1 VPARVAVYATP
12 DRLPEAEERR
22 AAWADESAIAEQ
34 TDEDGDLAVR
44 DVCYVFPFSTKGLFA
59 RKAGRRRSSK
69 RRVAFFFSDAFGTA
83 SESGFCLSDASPGW
97 FFFSSRGS
105 FFFSRQSSPAKRTH
119 AVMSDYYFGLEFLK
133 AYPGVYTT
141 VFPWLSERI
150 RFPRRSRAGLLA
162 IGAAVHGDERFRNLS
177 SSESLTTGV

>member
-1 VPARVAVYATP
+1 MSHQLPIQDVPGLGRDGEVLEVKPGRARNHLVPARVAVYATP
-12 DRLPEAEERR
+12 DRLPEAAERR

-69 RRVAFFFSDAFGTA
+69 RRVAFFFSDAFGTKA
-83 SESGFCLSDASPGW
+83 ESGFCLSASPGW

-105 FFFSRQSSPAKRTH
+105 FFFATKLARETNSR
-119 AVMSDYYFGLEFLK
+119 
-133 AYPGVYTT
+133 
-141 VFPWLSERI
+141 
-150 RFPRRSRAGLLA
+150 
-162 IGAAVHGDERFRNLS
+162 GDE
-177 SSESLTTGV
+177 

>member
-1 VPARVAVYATP
+1 MSHQLPIQDVPGLGRDGEVLEVKPGRARNHLVPGRVAVYATP

-69 RRVAFFFSDAFGTA
+69 RRVAFFFSDAFGTTA
-83 SESGFCLSDASPGW
+83 ESGFCLSASPGW

-105 FFFSRQSSPAKRTH
+105 FFFATKLARETNSR
-119 AVMSDYYFGLEFLK
+119 
-133 AYPGVYTT
+133 
-141 VFPWLSERI
+141 
-150 RFPRRSRAGLLA
+150 
-162 IGAAVHGDERFRNLS
+162 GDE
-177 SSESLTTGV
+177 

>member
-1 VPARVAVYATP
+1 MSHQLPIQDVPGLGRDGEVLEVKPGRARNHLVPGRVAVYATP
-12 DRLPEAEERR
+12 DRLPEAAERR

-105 FFFSRQSSPAKRTH
+105 FFFR
-119 AVMSDYYFGLEFLK
+119 DK
-133 AYPGVYTT
+133 A
-141 VFPWLSERI
+141 R
-150 RFPRRSRAGLLA
+150 PRN
-162 IGAAVHGDERFRNLS
+162 E
-177 SSESLTTGV
+177 LTR

>member
-1 VPARVAVYATP
+1 MSHQLPIQDVPGLGRDGEVLEVKPGRARNHLVPARVAVYATP

-105 FFFSRQSSPAKRTH
+105 FFFATKLARETNSR
-119 AVMSDYYFGLEFLK
+119 
-133 AYPGVYTT
+133 
-141 VFPWLSERI
+141 
-150 RFPRRSRAGLLA
+150 
-162 IGAAVHGDERFRNLS
+162 GDE
-177 SSESLTTGV
+177 